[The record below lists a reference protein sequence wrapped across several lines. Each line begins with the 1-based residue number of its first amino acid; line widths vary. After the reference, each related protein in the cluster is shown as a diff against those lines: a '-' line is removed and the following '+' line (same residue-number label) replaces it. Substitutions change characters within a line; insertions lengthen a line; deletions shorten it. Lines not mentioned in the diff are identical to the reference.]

1 MAGILYVTEF
11 SGTGN
16 KGLNGGISDYPAVP
30 ALGTQVVTTGAASAA
45 TTNALSAACDKVAVS
60 CTTACSIVFGK
71 TPVATVN
78 DLRLQV
84 GVVYMFTVAG
94 KDLKVAAI
102 E

>member
-11 SGTGN
+11 IGVGN
-16 KGLNGGISDYPAVP
+16 KGLNCGHDDYPAVP
-30 ALGTQVVTTGAASAA
+30 AIGTQVVTTGAASAA
-45 TTNALSAACDKVAVS
+45 TTNAFSDACDKVAVS

-71 TPVATVN
+71 VPVATAN

-84 GVVYMFTVAG
+84 GVVYMFTIAG